1 MKKKILICDDD
12 EGILEMLEMVLEA
25 EEYEVT
31 TEQNSLKVFDRMA
44 KVQPDI
50 LILDL
55 WMPVLSGD
63 QIISKVRST
72 SAYAHLPVL
81 IISASR
87 DGAEIA
93 KNAGASAYLAKPFD
107 IGDFMDAVDKLNT
120 QSAA

>member
-25 EEYEVT
+25 EDYEVT
-31 TEQNSLKVFDRMA
+31 TEQNSLKLFERMTQ
-44 KVQPDI
+44 VQPDI

-63 QIISKVRST
+63 QITAKVRST
-72 SAYAHLPVL
+72 PAYAHLPVL

-93 KNAGASAYLAKPFD
+93 KNAGASAFLAKPFD
-107 IGDFMDAVDKLNT
+107 IGDFMDAVEKLNT

>member
-1 MKKKILICDDD
+1 MKRKILICDDD
-12 EGILEMLEMVLEA
+12 EGILEMLEMVLDA
-25 EEYEVT
+25 EDYDVT
-31 TEQNSLKVFDRMA
+31 TEQNSLKMFDRMA
-44 KVQPDI
+44 QVQPDM

-63 QIISKVRST
+63 QITAKVRST
-72 SAYAHLPVL
+72 PAYQHLPIL

-107 IGDFMDAVDKLNT
+107 IGDFMDAVEKLDT

>member
-12 EGILEMLEMVLEA
+12 EGILEMLEMVLDA
-25 EEYEVT
+25 EDYEVA

-44 KVQPDI
+44 QVQPDMV
-50 LILDL
+50 ILDL

-63 QIISKVRST
+63 QITLKIRST
-72 SAYAHLPVL
+72 PSYAHMPVL